1 MRKTINI
8 YISLIVILKDVK
20 GKSNLFR
27 FSNFIFK
34 KNVMKNLKL
43 VNSMTDDLFI

>member
-1 MRKTINI
+1 MRETINT

-27 FSNFIFK
+27 FSNFVFK
-34 KNVMKNLKL
+34 KKVMQKLKL
-43 VNSMTDDLFI
+43 VNSITDDLFI